1 MVTKDQ
7 QIAFLKAFK
16 ETFREELMNNNVIH
30 IDGIGKFS
38 LNHIPQHEEK
48 QASGQVIM
56 KPPQNR
62 VEFESE
68 FES

>member
-16 ETFREELMNNNVIH
+16 ETFREELMKNNVIH
-30 IDGIGKFS
+30 FDRIGKFS
-38 LNHIPQHEEK
+38 LQHIPQHEEK
-48 QASGQVIM
+48 KANGQVIM
-56 KPPQNR
+56 MPPQNR
-62 VEFESE
+62 ISFESE

>member
-16 ETFREELMNNNVIH
+16 ETFREELMMDNVIH
-30 IDGIGKFS
+30 INGLGKFS

-48 QASGQVIM
+48 KANGQVIM
-56 KPPQNR
+56 VPPQNR
-62 VEFESE
+62 IDFVSE
-68 FES
+68 FEK